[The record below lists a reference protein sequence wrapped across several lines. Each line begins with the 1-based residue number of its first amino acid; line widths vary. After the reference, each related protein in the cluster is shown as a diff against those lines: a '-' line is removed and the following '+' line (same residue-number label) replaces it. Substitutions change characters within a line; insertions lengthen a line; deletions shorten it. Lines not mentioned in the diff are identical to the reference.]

1 MNRKTVNFTIPAKL
15 SGFTQDSTNQNFSR
29 GKLSVFYIGETE
41 DHRCFTKDFAKELI
55 KSLPF
60 TPVVSYWDAEKED
73 FVGHATEQQILG
85 VVDPCVEPTFETD
98 ENGVEWAVCDVVLY
112 TERPDT
118 VGKLA
123 QKVVGH
129 KQSLELDPKTTKYKV
144 NYDEKK
150 HFKNIEFTAGR
161 FVGVSVLGND
171 QRPAFTGSEFFAC
184 NEDFESKMRILKDY
198 CEGNKDQNEG
208 GTDMNLSEFI
218 KLSWSELALK
228 IDEAVQKEYE
238 NDAYTYSVDFYEDS
252 VIVRF
257 YYYVEGVCKLM
268 RINYTMAEDGTITL
282 GTPKEVHVTYEDVEA
297 ADPSQG
303 TALDNNQT
311 FDGDGD
317 GTGEGGDNTDPA
329 DTGTDSQGTEG
340 QSESGN
346 EGQTGDN
353 TGDTTGD
360 QSGEG
365 GNSGATEP
373 TQPTEPATTDPD
385 PEDQVDNEH
394 VDSKAKKDEYS
405 SNADPEVTPTE
416 GQDFSV
422 ETPEHNEQTAK
433 ESAAN
438 ETNSTQQSSA
448 STFAQSEHE
457 ELEAL
462 KREKKVNLINSYE
475 GQLDEEI
482 LKDFSSKVD
491 SLTEDQ
497 LELELLREFKKAQPI
512 QKKPRAIF
520 SNNVQ
525 TKESKQSELA
535 SYIAKQLG
543 R

>member
-1 MNRKTVNFTIPAKL
+1 
-15 SGFTQDSTNQNFSR
+15 
-29 GKLSVFYIGETE
+29 
-41 DHRCFTKDFAKELI
+41 
-55 KSLPF
+55 
-60 TPVVSYWDAEKED
+60 
-73 FVGHATEQQILG
+73 
-85 VVDPCVEPTFETD
+85 
-98 ENGVEWAVCDVVLY
+98 
-112 TERPDT
+112 
-118 VGKLA
+118 
-123 QKVVGH
+123 
-129 KQSLELDPKTTKYKV
+129 
-144 NYDEKK
+144 
-150 HFKNIEFTAGR
+150 
-161 FVGVSVLGND
+161 
-171 QRPAFTGSEFFAC
+171 
-184 NEDFESKMRILKDY
+184 MRILKDY
-198 CEGNKDQNEG
+198 CEGNKDQTEG
-208 GTDMNLSEFI
+208 GTEMNLSEFI

-238 NDAYTYSVDFYEDS
+238 NDAYTYIADFYDDS

-257 YYYVEGVCKLM
+257 YYYVEGACKLM
-268 RINYTMAEDGTITL
+268 RINYTMAADGTVTL
-282 GTPKEVHVTYEDVEA
+282 GTPKEVHVTYEDVET

-311 FDGDGD
+311 FDGDGNGAGD
-317 GTGEGGDNTDPA
+317 GEDDDTDPA
-329 DTGTDSQGTEG
+329 DTGTDSQGTDG
-340 QSESGN
+340 QSEGGN
-346 EGQTGDN
+346 DGQTGDN

-360 QSGEG
+360 QTGEGNSESGNEG
-365 GNSGATEP
+365 GNSGTTEPTEPTEP
-373 TQPTEPATTDPD
+373 TQPTEPTTTDPD

-394 VDSKAKKDEYS
+394 VNPKAKKDEYS
-405 SNADPEVTPTE
+405 SNADPEVTTTE

-422 ETPEHNEQTAK
+422 ETPEHDEQTAK

-448 STFAQSEHE
+448 STFAQGEHE